1 MNRPSSRKPSR
12 ILENV
17 MGVIVVMISI
27 IWDCCVEMSLT
38 IYRVFKR
45 NDVQNDSKSVEDW
58 SSEESLDSKSF
69 LSPGVY
75 SQENDVSDDSVSDE
89 RVAKILGHMNEDG
102 EWIDQ
107 NNTKRRDVCWDSN
120 DDHYDDEYQST
131 EGWHTGPDGHY
142 KIEQSFR
149 KNDENED
156 KYGHDQGGSYL
167 RNGPSGESSNDS
179 NQNEESDESDE
190 SKEKTN
196 NWQEKF
202 AGWLP

>member
-1 MNRPSSRKPSR
+1 MNRPSR

-27 IWDCCVEMSLT
+27 IWDCCVEMSKA

-58 SSEESLDSKSF
+58 SSEESF
-69 LSPGVY
+69 L
-75 SQENDVSDDSVSDE
+75 SQENDVSDE

-120 DDHYDDEYQST
+120 DDHYDDEY
-131 EGWHTGPDGHY
+131 HTGPDGHY

-167 RNGPSGESSNDS
+167 RNGPSAESSNDS

-196 NWQEKF
+196 NWREKF